1 MRDEGSRMR
10 RQNRYLISNPQS
22 PIPNPYSLLPTSYSL
37 LLMLSS
43 STIRRFTPPTCTLEI
58 KAKNS
63 PLSRWTNKPV
73 FKNLRFRLS
82 FDDPKVPEEE
92 QVTIQ
97 GDRLQL
103 EQLYDAVIDYVQNFL
118 HQSFAKSNLVK
129 KSSASNTKPYLQPQ
143 GLVSHE
149 LWLGSLANGNS
160 TAKIQ
165 LSSVQLFDLVTA
177 LEEYQTQ
184 VAALPELD
192 TAKSRKLLPIWGT
205 VAATA
210 ILAVGLTTAVV
221 KLSQQTEPD
230 SIASSSKS
238 PSVKTVPE
246 LNDVVPPEV
255 PESNRITPKPQ
266 LKEPLSSTKKLPPP
280 PPVDELKPQ
289 PDIPDPAKYPLP
301 EVAARANIETPTSPD
316 VSSSSNKD
324 SDYAPPT
331 ARADRQQVES
341 TFIIPPETQKSEPES
356 STIAIAPKETE
367 VTERSSISASDGLS
381 DDIETIETDSDP
393 ILNSPVEPTS
403 PLPEVTRYF
412 EEKWQP
418 PAELKQSLEYR
429 LFVDANGKIQKVVPI
444 GKASEIYLDRTNI
457 PLRREAFISPL
468 KDKNQIT
475 VRLLLN
481 PDGEVTVFLE

>member
-1 MRDEGSRMR
+1 
-10 RQNRYLISNPQS
+10 
-22 PIPNPYSLLPTSYSL
+22 
-37 LLMLSS
+37 MLSS
-43 STIRRFTPPTCTLEI
+43 SIIRRFTPPTCTLEI
-58 KAKNS
+58 KANNS
-63 PLSRWTNKPV
+63 PLSRWTNRQV
-73 FKNLRFRLS
+73 LKNLHFCLS
-82 FDDPKVPEEE
+82 FDDPRIPQEE

-129 KSSASNTKPYLQPQ
+129 KSSASNTKPYLQSQ
-143 GLVSHE
+143 GLVNHE
-149 LWLGSLANGNS
+149 LWLGSLANDNS

-177 LEEYQTQ
+177 LEEYNIQ
-184 VAALPELD
+184 VAALPELN
-192 TAKSRKLLPIWGT
+192 TAKSRNILPIWGT

-221 KLSQQTEPD
+221 KLSQRTEKD

-238 PSVKTVPE
+238 PVVETVPE
-246 LNDVVPPEV
+246 LNDVVPPDV
-255 PESNRITPKPQ
+255 PESNPTTPKPQ
-266 LKEPLSSTKKLPPP
+266 LKEPLSSTEKLPPP
-280 PPVDELKPQ
+280 PPVDVLKPQ

-301 EVAARANIETPTSPD
+301 EVAARAKIKTPTSPD
-316 VSSSSNKD
+316 LSSSSN
-324 SDYAPPT
+324 S
-331 ARADRQQVES
+331 DRQQAES
-341 TFIIPPETQKSEPES
+341 TSTESEEDSSLYKSAPPGETSVVNDGRGEVSLNVTPKTQKNEKES
-356 STIAIAPKETE
+356 SSIAIAPNETE
-367 VTERSSISASDGLS
+367 AEKKSPIPAPYGLS
-381 DDIETIETDSDP
+381 DEIETRKSDGDP
-393 ILNSPVEPTS
+393 ILNSRVAPTS
-403 PLPEVTRYF
+403 PLEEVTRYF

-429 LFVDANGKIQKVVPI
+429 LFVDANGKIQRIIPV

-468 KDKNQIT
+468 EEQNQLI

-481 PDGEVTVFLE
+481 PDGEVTTFLESE